1 MKIVETEVNS
11 NKVLLGKVNVEN
23 FETIQ
28 EAVDFFQKDAGEGA
42 GDGAGAKEALKLIN
56 AQYNAKVTNAFRV
69 ANTKTEKPLTA
80 LRNKIK
86 TGDAATKMKIAAFLE
101 SLNLPSN
108 LDE

>member
-11 NKVLLGKVNVEN
+11 NKVLLGKVNVEE

-28 EAVDFFQKDAGEGA
+28 EAADFFQKEAGKDASES
-42 GDGAGAKEALKLIN
+42 AGASEILKMVN
-56 AQYNAKVTNAFRV
+56 AQYKANVTNAFRV
-69 ANTKTEKPLTA
+69 ANTRTEKPMTA

-101 SLNLPSN
+101 SLGLPSN